1 MKAKTDSLNVK
12 LPAWK
17 EKSTSAILKYALS
30 STKKMELLAKLV
42 RWKDV
47 MNAINI
53 LKFTPKKSAK
63 ILFKVVKSALANA
76 KNNVE
81 LDENNLYISKI
92 EIGRWTR
99 LKRTRFVGRSRVH
112 AYEKYR
118 TFIRVVLDNKQ

>member
-1 MKAKTDSLNVK
+1 
-12 LPAWK
+12 
-17 EKSTSAILKYALS
+17 
-30 STKKMELLAKLV
+30 
-42 RWKDV
+42 

-92 EIGRWTR
+92 EIGR
-99 LKRTRFVGRSRVH
+99 
-112 AYEKYR
+112 
-118 TFIRVVLDNKQ
+118 